1 MSGKVKAMKIVR
13 VDKNEFETEDGQV
26 FEHPIPLDEV
36 PSLEEF
42 QKIHNMCAT
51 QLNAMLLRDDTS
63 DGNDLDR

>member
-26 FEHPIPLDEV
+26 FEHPIPLEEV

-42 QKIHNMCAT
+42 QKIHNMCAS
-51 QLNAMLLRDDTS
+51 QLNAMLLRGDTS
-63 DGNDLDR
+63 DGNDLDK